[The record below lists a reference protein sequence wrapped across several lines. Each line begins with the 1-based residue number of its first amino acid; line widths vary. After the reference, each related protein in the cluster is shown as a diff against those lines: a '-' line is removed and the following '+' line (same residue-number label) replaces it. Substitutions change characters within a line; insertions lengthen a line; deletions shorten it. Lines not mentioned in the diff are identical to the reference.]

1 MIQSGLTF
9 KIQMAVS
16 LSITPQR
23 IGRPLL
29 PLMSST
35 KQVMT
40 TSAFELSAPERL
52 LRFLEGQ
59 EVKSKLIVP
68 LTPDASTRN
77 YFRIPWPTGKGSH
90 AVAAVYPEPFDPDF
104 HPYLDVTRLFLENG
118 IPVPE
123 IYAVDGQSGIIVQE
137 DLGDRQLFRV
147 YEAAPV
153 DECDQ
158 YKERAVNLIA
168 QIQNATQ
175 LAYERQ
181 SIASR
186 LAFDEPKLSWELDFF
201 VEHFFTSLR
210 SETLRHGEAAE
221 LKAELNDVAAEL
233 AARPRVLCHRD
244 FHAANLMVD
253 HDNRLRI
260 VDHQDARMGPV
271 TYDLVSFLLDRR
283 AEPPSLA
290 ELRAYRLFLLEE
302 RRLLGLEAL
311 DPDEIATEFRL
322 MTIQRGLKAI
332 GTFSYQT
339 AVCGRGNAY
348 EKFIE
353 PTLLIV
359 LQAAD
364 WLDRFPALR
373 RMLRERV
380 GSSPTVREG
389 A

>member
-1 MIQSGLTF
+1 
-9 KIQMAVS
+9 
-16 LSITPQR
+16 
-23 IGRPLL
+23 
-29 PLMSST
+29 MSSA
-35 KQVMT
+35 KQVT
-40 TSAFELSAPERL
+40 TNAFELPAAERL
-52 LRFLEGQ
+52 LQFLGNQ
-59 EVKSKLIVP
+59 GIKSKLIVP

-77 YFRIPWPTGKGSH
+77 YFRTPWKKGK
-90 AVAAVYPEPFDPDF
+90 AVAAVYPEAFDPDF

-123 IYAVDGQSGIIVQE
+123 IYAVDGPNGIIVQE

-147 YEAAPV
+147 YEGAPE
-153 DECDQ
+153 DECEE

-168 QIQNATQ
+168 QIQNVTGK
-175 LAYERQ
+175 AYEKQ

-201 VEHFFTSLR
+201 LEHYFGSLR
-210 SETLRHGEAAE
+210 NETLRHAEAAE
-221 LKAELNDVAAEL
+221 LKAELNDVSAEL

-253 HDNRLRI
+253 DNNLLRV

-283 AEPPSLA
+283 SEPPSLA

-311 DPDEIATEFRL
+311 DPDDFAQEFRL

-339 AVCGRGNAY
+339 AVRNRGSAY
-348 EKFIE
+348 EPFIQ
-353 PTLLIV
+353 PTLAIV

-373 RMLRERV
+373 RMIRERI
-380 GSSPTVREG
+380 TVN
-389 A
+389 

>member
-1 MIQSGLTF
+1 
-9 KIQMAVS
+9 
-16 LSITPQR
+16 
-23 IGRPLL
+23 
-29 PLMSST
+29 MSSA
-35 KQVMT
+35 KQVT
-40 TSAFELSAPERL
+40 TGAFQLSAAERL
-52 LRFLEGQ
+52 LQFLAAEG
-59 EVKSKLIVP
+59 VKSKLIVP

-77 YFRIPWPTGKGSH
+77 YFRIPWKKGK
-90 AVAAVYPEPFDPDF
+90 AVAAVYPEAFDPEF
-104 HPYLDVTRLFLENG
+104 HPYLDVTRLFLDNH

-123 IYAVDGQSGIIVQE
+123 IYAVDGQNGIIIQE

-147 YEAAPV
+147 YDDAPE
-153 DECDQ
+153 DECEE
-158 YKERAVNLIA
+158 YKERAINLIA
-168 QIQNATQ
+168 QIQNVTGK
-175 LAYERQ
+175 AYEKQ

-201 VEHFFTSLR
+201 VEHYFGSLR
-210 SETLRHGEAAE
+210 NETLRHGEAAE
-221 LKAELNDVAAEL
+221 LKAELNDISAEL

-253 HDNRLRI
+253 ANNVLRI

-283 AEPPSLA
+283 SEPPSLA

-311 DPDEIATEFRL
+311 DPDDFALEFRL

-339 AVCGRGNAY
+339 AVCSRGSAY
-348 EKFIE
+348 ESFIQ
-353 PTLLIV
+353 PTLSIV

-373 RMLRERV
+373 RMIRERV
-380 GSSPTVREG
+380 TLN
-389 A
+389 